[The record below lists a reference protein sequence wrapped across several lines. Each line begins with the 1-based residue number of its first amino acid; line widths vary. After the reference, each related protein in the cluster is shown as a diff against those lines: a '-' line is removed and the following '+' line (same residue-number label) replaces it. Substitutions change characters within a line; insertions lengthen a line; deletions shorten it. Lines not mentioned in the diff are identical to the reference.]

1 MTMSDDGVAEARA
14 QLTRMRQL
22 GEVESITRLGGLT
35 NKVFRVD
42 CDAGSVCLR
51 IPGKGTEAYI
61 DRADESQ
68 AAWETARA
76 GVSAALLSFDPAS
89 GVMVTRF
96 LPEVVTM
103 TPALFNKRPGAPG
116 RAGAVL
122 KKLHTSGATFNNRFE
137 LFAMIDNYL
146 KLLAKKKAELPEG
159 YHEVLA
165 ASKGV
170 RKALSKHELPATACH
185 CDPLSENFLDNGT
198 RMWLVDWEYSGMND
212 PMWDL
217 GDVAVEAQFNQ
228 AQEDEMVASYFG
240 GEPRPA
246 ERGRVVVYKAMC
258 DLLWTLW
265 GLIQHADK
273 NPADDFWAYSIGRFE
288 RCKALMA
295 TAEFPR
301 HVAAVAKG

>member
-1 MTMSDDGVAEARA
+1 MTMSDDGIAEARA
-14 QLTRMRQL
+14 QLVRMPQL
-22 GEVESITRLGGLT
+22 GEVKSVTRLGGLT

-42 CDAGSVCLR
+42 CEAGSICLR

-61 DRADESQ
+61 NRADEAE
-68 AAWETARA
+68 AAWETART
-76 GVSAALLSFDPAS
+76 GVSAALLFFDHAS
-89 GVMVTRF
+89 GVMATRF
-96 LPEVVTM
+96 LAGTVTM
-103 TPALFNKRPGAPG
+103 TPTLFKERVGAPA
-116 RAGAVL
+116 RAGEVF
-122 KKLHTSGATFNNRFE
+122 KKLHSSGATFKNRFE
-137 LFAMIDNYL
+137 LFKMIDSYL
-146 KLLAKKKAELPEG
+146 KVLAKKDAELPAG
-159 YHEVLA
+159 YDDVLA
-165 ASKGV
+165 ASKNV
-170 RKALSKHELPATACH
+170 RAALKKRRLPLAACH

-217 GDVAVEAQFNQ
+217 GDVAIEAQFTPV
-228 AQEDEMVASYFG
+228 QEEEMIRAYFG

-246 ERGRVVVYKAMC
+246 ERGRIVIYKAMC

-273 NPADDFWAYSIGRFE
+273 NPADDFWAYSVGRFE

-295 TAEFPR
+295 TAEFSR

>member
-1 MTMSDDGVAEARA
+1 MTTSEEAEARA
-14 QLTRMRQL
+14 QLARLPQL
-22 GEVESITRLGGLT
+22 GEVKMVTRLGGLT

-42 CDAGSVCLR
+42 CDAGSICLR

-61 DRADESQ
+61 NRTDEAQ
-68 AAWETARA
+68 AAWETART
-76 GVSAALLSFDPAS
+76 GVSAALLTFDPAS

-103 TPALFNKRPGAPG
+103 TPVLFKERQGAPA
-116 RAGAVL
+116 RAGTVL
-122 KKLHTSGATFNNRFE
+122 KKLHTSGAVFNSRFE

-146 KLLAKKKAELPEG
+146 KLLAEKKAELPDG
-159 YHEVLA
+159 YHDVLA
-165 ASKGV
+165 ASQDV
-170 RKALSKHELPATACH
+170 RAALAKHELPLAACH
-185 CDPLSENFLDNGT
+185 CDPLSENFLDNGS

-217 GDVAVEAQFNQ
+217 GDVAVEAQFGE
-228 AQEDEMVASYFG
+228 AQENEMIASYFG

-246 ERGRVVVYKAMC
+246 ERGRIVIYKAMC

-273 NPADDFWAYSIGRFE
+273 NPADDFWAYSVGRFE

-301 HVAAVAKG
+301 HAAAIAKG